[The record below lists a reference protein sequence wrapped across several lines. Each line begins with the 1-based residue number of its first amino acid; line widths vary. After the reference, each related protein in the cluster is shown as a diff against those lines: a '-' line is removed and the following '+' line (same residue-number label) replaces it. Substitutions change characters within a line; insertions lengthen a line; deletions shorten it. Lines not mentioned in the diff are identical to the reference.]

1 MACFFLGSA
10 EYFKCWLSHCL
21 ACWVNKSHCVIKNV
35 CVGLPLAHVE
45 LFESTLCGANKHF
58 DKSQKQGHC
67 HRHIPKY
74 FTTLSSTPQVNTF
87 NYEFRF
93 WHFIV
98 ISIIQSESSSHNQE
112 ETCTTTHHVHI
123 RHIQVMSFLLEKS
136 TTVLLLSHTA
146 SPRGMFFLFMTQPLG
161 AYHTASI
168 LQGFKHQEAP
178 IQSLHHQEVHQTYNT
193 GCNMD
198 NDHRYGS
205 LFTLMHAEYR
215 VDIGY
220 FMKNCKF
227 ASRVRMKNG
236 TTKLLTIEE

>member
-1 MACFFLGSA
+1 MTFWRLIA
-10 EYFKCWLSHCL
+10 E
-21 ACWVNKSHCVIKNV
+21 
-35 CVGLPLAHVE
+35 AHEYRPHPV
-45 LFESTLCGANKHF
+45 
-58 DKSQKQGHC
+58 
-67 HRHIPKY
+67 
-74 FTTLSSTPQVNTF
+74 
-87 NYEFRF
+87 
-93 WHFIV
+93 
-98 ISIIQSESSSHNQE
+98 
-112 ETCTTTHHVHI
+112 
-123 RHIQVMSFLLEKS
+123 HIQVRHIYKWSFLLKKS

-146 SPRGMFFLFMTQPLG
+146 SPRGMFSLFMTQPLWT
-161 AYHTASI
+161 YHTTSI

-227 ASRVRMKNG
+227 ASRVVCLFVCLLG
-236 TTKLLTIEE
+236 FLGASTTMVILRP

>member
-1 MACFFLGSA
+1 MHNNTPCLYQKHTQVVSFFFCKKRVPVSC
-10 EYFKCWLSHCL
+10 YCL
-21 ACWVNKSHCVIKNV
+21 I
-35 CVGLPLAHVE
+35 LLA
-45 LFESTLCGANKHF
+45 
-58 DKSQKQGHC
+58 QGGC
-67 HRHIPKY
+67 
-74 FTTLSSTPQVNTF
+74 
-87 NYEFRF
+87 
-93 WHFIV
+93 
-98 ISIIQSESSSHNQE
+98 
-112 ETCTTTHHVHI
+112 
-123 RHIQVMSFLLEKS
+123 
-136 TTVLLLSHTA
+136 
-146 SPRGMFFLFMTQPLG
+146 FFLFMTQPLG
-161 AYHTASI
+161 VYHTGSI

-227 ASRVRMKNG
+227 ASRVRMKSG